1 MTTQKINST
10 LLKVTLLG
18 SCVGSRHRPDP
29 AKLLLGNFN
38 YLYGRKN
45 YCKFL

>member
-18 SCVGSRHRPDP
+18 SFGVGGGRPDP
-29 AKLLLGNFN
+29 AKLLFGNFD
-38 YLYGRKN
+38 Y
-45 YCKFL
+45 